1 VNSLINAHQSEI
13 RLFKAIQKLTAHNK
27 TLLNLLF
34 DSDSDRLE
42 LRNSPDKIILSA
54 RGLCGSDYILIKLC
68 LDLWCE
74 KGKIAVH
81 ELFNLD
87 RDLLRNTLQ
96 VIEELAC
103 GF

>member
-1 VNSLINAHQSEI
+1 MSLWINARESEV
-13 RLFKAIQKLTAHNK
+13 RLFQAIQKITSHNK

-34 DSDSDRLE
+34 DNRSERLE
-42 LRNSPDKIILSA
+42 LRYSPDKIMSQA
-54 RGLCGSDYILIKLC
+54 RGLCSSDYILIKLC

-74 KGKIAVH
+74 HGKIAVH

-87 RDLLRNTLQ
+87 RDLIPNTLQ
-96 VIEELAC
+96 AIEELAC